1 MIETNPNGANQ
12 WTTDP
17 RQEKFL
23 INYLDPKSET
33 WSNALQS
40 ALNAGYTK
48 ETSENLMSNMPKWLS
63 ESLGDNKLI
72 QKATRNLDMALD
84 GLLDD
89 PEKGGKPL
97 QLKAT
102 EMALKGLQKGK
113 WSERK
118 ELGGIDGKDLIPS
131 VESKEVV
138 ENAFKEI

>member
-1 MIETNPNGANQ
+1 MDLTPQQTA
-12 WTTDP
+12 
-17 RQEKFL
+17 FL
-23 INYLDPKSET
+23 GYYLNPKSET
-33 WSNALQS
+33 WGNALQS
-40 ALNAGYTK
+40 AIKAGYTEEYAK
-48 ETSENLMSNMPKWLS
+48 VMISRDLDWLS
-63 ESLGDNKLI
+63 ENVNDDKLI
-72 QKATRNLDMALD
+72 KKATKNLDMALD

-102 EMALKGLQKGK
+102 EMTLKGLQKGK